1 MGGYIDSNGNEF
13 DTKEEYYSNEKTTIK
28 KEIKTEEARTNYQL
42 ADIDVMDTIDI
53 ALRKK
58 GQKIG
63 DYGVPVSIREEIA
76 PSIDRLER
84 TPLDNSARIL
94 AAEAGPKK
102 ESIYC
107 IKNKSYIFSRFLSG
121 QIGNFS
127 ALRRFFGSI

>member
-42 ADIDVMDTIDI
+42 ADLDVMDTIDI

-76 PSIDRLER
+76 PSVDRLER

-94 AAEAGPKK
+94 SAEAGPES
-102 ESIYC
+102 ESIPESNSIRFRNDLKC
-107 IKNKSYIFSRFLSG
+107 VFSR
-121 QIGNFS
+121 I
-127 ALRRFFGSI
+127 